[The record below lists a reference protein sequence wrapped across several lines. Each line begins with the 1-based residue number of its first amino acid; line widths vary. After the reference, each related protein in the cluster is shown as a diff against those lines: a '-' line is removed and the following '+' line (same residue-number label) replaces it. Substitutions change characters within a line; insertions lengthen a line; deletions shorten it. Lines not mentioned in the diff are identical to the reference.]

1 MLRATQPGAASGR
14 WVMERLRF
22 AAPRESDS
30 VESEVLARLRDADLH
45 AQLRRL
51 PRRDRL
57 LLGLKY
63 GAGLD
68 TAEVGAAL
76 GMSTESTSKATR
88 RALARLR
95 SRLEVNRP

>member
-1 MLRATQPGAASGR
+1 
-14 WVMERLRF
+14 MERLRF